1 MAGISIKNGEGKWL
15 KFTVTNAGVAVDV
28 STYTFRLGIKKNI
41 NDTTYKITK
50 ATTDFSFT
58 LAATGI
64 VRVNIATTET
74 TAALLPPGD
83 YVAELEMTATA
94 VTDVSKSV
102 TFDFIVEKAVLA

>member
-15 KFTVTNAGVAVDV
+15 KFTITNASAVVDV
-28 STYTFRLGIKKNI
+28 STYTFRLGVKKNI
-41 NDTTYKITK
+41 NDTTYNISKTNAAFNFTQ
-50 ATTDFSFT
+50 AT
-58 LAATGI
+58 LGI
-64 VRVNIATTET
+64 VKVNIATTET